1 MQNGDD
7 KLNHEDVA
15 HTILS
20 RPTALLLRRDN
31 FLSCLHDWRLRRRKK
46 NTINSKCMLW
56 KRTNAVLNLTNVLT
70 LFRLFEWR
78 NERTIRRWFNGRE
91 GHFFSRL
98 RPNIREKE
106 IIVHN
111 VDGTKAVENAHSIV
125 ICTEFVLPERT
136 KKKNRHR
143 HHRLLAILE
152 RCWLFI
158 LWYNNAVPTSLSWLL
173 PSYCQYVCRPL
184 LSTETT
190 RN

>member
-46 NTINSKCMLW
+46 KYNKQQVYAVKKNQCCTEFD
-56 KRTNAVLNLTNVLT
+56 KRFDTFQVNWM
-70 LFRLFEWR
+70 EK
-78 NERTIRRWFNGRE
+78 RE
-91 GHFFSRL
+91 NNWSMVQWQGRL

-125 ICTEFVLPERT
+125 ICTEFVLPE
-136 KKKNRHR
+136 KQKKNRHR